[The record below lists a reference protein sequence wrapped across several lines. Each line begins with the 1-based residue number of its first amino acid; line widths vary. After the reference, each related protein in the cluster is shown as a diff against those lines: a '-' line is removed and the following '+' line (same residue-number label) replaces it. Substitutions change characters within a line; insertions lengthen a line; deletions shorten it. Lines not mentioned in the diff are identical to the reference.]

1 MKHSITFILIVVAV
15 LLDVSTV
22 DGQLKKAGDLLD
34 SQFLPV
40 DEAFL
45 LSVQVVDQSVEL
57 RWDIAP
63 GHYLYRSKLDFE
75 FDSVAQSPEIAPG
88 ESRIDEYFGKVE
100 VYVGELVV
108 NLAIPDDYDEI
119 IELRVTYQGC
129 ADAGLCYTPQ
139 KRAFIL

>member
-75 FDSVAQSPEIAPG
+75 FDSVAQSPEITPG

-129 ADAGLCYTPQ
+129 AEAGLCYTPQ
-139 KRAFIL
+139 TREFPL

>member
-1 MKHSITFILIVVAV
+1 MKHSITSLLIVVAV
-15 LLDVSTV
+15 LLNVSTV
-22 DGQLKKAGDLLD
+22 DGQLRKAGNLLN

-45 LSVQVVDQSVEL
+45 LSVQVIDKSIEL

-63 GHYLYRSKLDFE
+63 GYYLYRSKLGFE
-75 FDSVAQSPEIAPG
+75 LDSVAQSPEIAPG

-100 VYVGELVV
+100 IYVGDLVV
-108 NLAIPDDYDEI
+108 NLPIPDDSDEK
-119 IELRVTYQGC
+119 IEFMVTYQGC

-139 KRAFIL
+139 IREFSL

>member
-15 LLDVSTV
+15 LLNVSAV

-40 DEAFL
+40 DEAFI
-45 LSVQVVDQSVEL
+45 LSVEVVDQLVEL

-75 FDSVAQSPEIAPG
+75 FDSVAQSPEITPG

-108 NLAIPDDYDEI
+108 NLAIPEDYNEKM
-119 IELRVTYQGC
+119 ELRITYQGC

-139 KRAFIL
+139 TRAFPL

>member
-15 LLDVSTV
+15 LLNVSTV

-40 DEAFL
+40 DEAFI
-45 LSVQVVDQSVEL
+45 LSVQVVDQLVEL

-75 FDSVAQSPEIAPG
+75 LDSVAQSPEITPG

-108 NLAIPDDYDEI
+108 NLAIPEDDNEKM
-119 IELRVTYQGC
+119 ELRITYQGC